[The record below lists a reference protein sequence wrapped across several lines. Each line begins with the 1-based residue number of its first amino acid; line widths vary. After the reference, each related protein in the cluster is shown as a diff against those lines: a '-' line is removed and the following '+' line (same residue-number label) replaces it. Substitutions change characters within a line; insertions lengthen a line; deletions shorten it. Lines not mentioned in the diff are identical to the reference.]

1 LSDLK
6 VVQFKFSL
14 LLQVL
19 AWAVLGVTLASCS
32 SGSQSTLDTMRL
44 AFKGDLNAA
53 QFEPSNPAFQYLKVT
68 VHGRPAFLVLGYLE
82 QHDATEVWYS
92 AKGEVIKLQ
101 AGRLTGALGLETEW
115 RQVSFTGTPEWSE
128 LVQSRHQRLWQYQ
141 RVRDV
146 MPGYVSSLTDRLTLT
161 QLPYSQV
168 QKRLGPLVHHLAGKS
183 ELRWFEEAGAKDL
196 PAAVY
201 AVDALTASSKV
212 VFTYHCV
219 SLQLCMALEP
229 WAPARPALPDVSQRH
244 IQPQGQT
251 TR

>member
-1 LSDLK
+1 LK

-19 AWAVLGVTLASCS
+19 AWAVLGVTLASCT

-53 QFEPSNPAFQYLKVT
+53 RFEPSNPAFQYLKVT
-68 VHGRPAFLVLGYLE
+68 VNGRPAFLVLGYVE
-82 QHDATEVWYS
+82 PHDATEVWYS
-92 AKGEVIKLQ
+92 SNGEVIKLR

-115 RQVSFTGTPEWSE
+115 RQVGFVNVPEWPE
-128 LVQSRHQRLWQYQ
+128 LLQSRRQLVWNYQ

-161 QLPYSQV
+161 PLLYSQV
-168 QKRLGPLVHHLAGKS
+168 QKRLGPLVQHLAGKT
-183 ELRWFEEAGAKDL
+183 ELRWFEEAGASDL
-196 PAAVY
+196 PAAIY
-201 AVDALTASSKV
+201 AVDTSAIPSKV
-212 VFTYHCV
+212 VLTYQCV

>member
-1 LSDLK
+1 
-6 VVQFKFSL
+6 
-14 LLQVL
+14 
-19 AWAVLGVTLASCS
+19 
-32 SGSQSTLDTMRL
+32 MRL

-92 AKGEVIKLQ
+92 SKGEVIKLQ
-101 AGRLTGALGLETEW
+101 AGRLTGALGLEAEW
-115 RQVSFTGTPEWSE
+115 RQVTFTGAPEWHE
-128 LVQSRHQRLWQYQ
+128 LLKSRQQLVWKYQ

-168 QKRLGPLVHHLAGKS
+168 QKRLGPLVQHLAGRS
-183 ELRWFEEAGAKDL
+183 ELRWFEEAGASNL
-196 PAAVY
+196 PSAFY
-201 AVDALTASSKV
+201 AVDTSAISPKV
-212 VFTYHCV
+212 VLTYQCV
-219 SLQLCMALEP
+219 SLQLCMVLEP
-229 WAPARPALPDVSQRH
+229 WAPAQPALPVVSQ
-244 IQPQGQT
+244 QPFQLQGQT

>member
-1 LSDLK
+1 MSDLK

-53 QFEPSNPAFQYLKVT
+53 QFEPSNPAFQYLSVT
-68 VHGRPAFLVLGYLE
+68 VHGRPAFLVLGYVE
-82 QHDATEVWYS
+82 PHDATEVWYS

-101 AGRLTGALGLETEW
+101 AGRITGALGLETEW
-115 RQVSFTGTPEWSE
+115 RQVSFTGAPEWQE
-128 LVQSRHQRLWQYQ
+128 LMQSRQQLVWKYQ

-146 MPGYVSSLTDRLTLT
+146 MPGYVSSLTDQLTLIR
-161 QLPYSQV
+161 LPYSQV
-168 QKRLGPLVHHLAGKS
+168 QKRLGNLVQHLAEKS
-183 ELRWFEEAGAKDL
+183 KLWWFEESGAKDI
-196 PAAVY
+196 PAAIY
-201 AVDALTASSKV
+201 AVDASTSSPKV
-212 VFTYHCV
+212 VLTYQCV
-219 SLQLCMALEP
+219 SLQLCMVLEP
-229 WAPARPALPDVSQRH
+229 WAPAQPALPVVSQ
-244 IQPQGQT
+244 QPLELQGQA